1 MLHRVSSEQ
10 RIQLYRLMPQS
21 CVFEPLVH
29 KMIGEAAE
37 LKSLIPIYGE
47 LLQYTDDFNFSILTS
62 IQSLATDDLIRE
74 IVISKE
80 KELLIGLVR
89 MIDAIPYVC

>member
-1 MLHRVSSEQ
+1 
-10 RIQLYRLMPQS
+10 MPKS

-29 KMIGEAAE
+29 KLIGEAAE
-37 LKSLIPIYGE
+37 LKSLVPIYGE

-62 IQSLATDDLIRE
+62 IQTLARDELIRE

-80 KELLIGLVR
+80 KDLLIGLVR
-89 MIDAIPYVC
+89 MLDAIPYVS